1 MRGGE
6 PAAAVPRFE
15 VVRRRRDFKSIVPG
29 TGHVRMWGDAT
40 RSSPTCAAASPQ
52 LPSLDLKS
60 CAEGATSNRYA
71 GQLFDGRQ
79 PGRDL
84 RDAVVPERAHALR
97 DRRAL
102 ELLAARLRGGEAFQ
116 RLAHLEQLIDA
127 DPALVAGLVTARA
140 A

>member
-1 MRGGE
+1 MS
-6 PAAAVPRFE
+6 VCE
-15 VVRRRRDFKSIVPG
+15 VTPCARRRHAR
-29 TGHVRMWGDAT
+29 RRA
-40 RSSPTCAAASPQ
+40 RSCR
-52 LPSLDLKS
+52 PSNLKS
-60 CAEGATSNRYA
+60 CAEGATSDRYA

-102 ELLAARLRGGEAFQ
+102 ELLAARLRGGEALQ

-140 A
+140 AALAVEGHPVGGG